1 VKQVQSRNKVLRSP
15 RVLPMKNTEIKE
27 PTPIPRPDPI
37 PPRDPEPEPGS
48 DPDVIPPLRD
58 PMPDRDPEILP
69 GIDPNPEPMPALPQ
83 FAGARYSMTY
93 PRQYTQV
100 ISVPIRALLFT
111 AFLFYSVIAS
121 AQQAQRPPS
130 RNENKVGGSVER
142 GKYIVESVAMCSQC
156 HTPHTDNGD
165 PDRTQWLAGGALW
178 LKPGP
183 PIADWPLKVPRI
195 AGTPPGTDE
204 EMVTLL
210 TTGIWR
216 DGRRLRP
223 PMPQFRMTRE
233 DAQAVV
239 AYLKSLN
246 PAKPSE

>member
-1 VKQVQSRNKVLRSP
+1 MIYR
-15 RVLPMKNTEIKE
+15 
-27 PTPIPRPDPI
+27 
-37 PPRDPEPEPGS
+37 
-48 DPDVIPPLRD
+48 
-58 PMPDRDPEILP
+58 
-69 GIDPNPEPMPALPQ
+69 
-83 FAGARYSMTY
+83 
-93 PRQYTQV
+93 RQYVQA
-100 ISVPIRALLFT
+100 ISRIIHVLTTTMFLLC
-111 AFLFYSVIAS
+111 IAS
-121 AQQAQRPPS
+121 AAPQQSKQPQAPA
-130 RNENKVGGSVER
+130 RNESKLGGSIER
-142 GKYIVESVAMCSQC
+142 GKYIVESVAICSQC
-156 HTPHTDNGD
+156 HTPHTDEGD

-216 DGRRLRP
+216 DGKRLRA

-233 DAQAVV
+233 DAEAVV
-239 AYLKSLN
+239 MYLKSLN

>member
-1 VKQVQSRNKVLRSP
+1 MNYSRHYAP
-15 RVLPMKNTEIKE
+15 
-27 PTPIPRPDPI
+27 
-37 PPRDPEPEPGS
+37 
-48 DPDVIPPLRD
+48 VIPV
-58 PMPDRDPEILP
+58 
-69 GIDPNPEPMPALPQ
+69 
-83 FAGARYSMTY
+83 FAIMVVVFCTVSAT
-93 PRQYTQV
+93 
-100 ISVPIRALLFT
+100 
-111 AFLFYSVIAS
+111 
-121 AQQAQRPPS
+121 AQQPKQPQTPA
-130 RNENKVGGSVER
+130 RNENRVGGSVER
-142 GKYIVESVAMCSQC
+142 GRYIVESVAMCGQC
-156 HTPHTDNGD
+156 HTPHTENGE

-183 PIADWPLKVPRI
+183 DIADWPLKVPRI

-239 AYLKSLN
+239 TYLKSLN
-246 PAKPSE
+246 PAKPFE